1 MASLLPVLQ
10 TRPMG
15 NVATPVS
22 LSQTTVDTRYK
33 PQEQQLKVEQQ
44 RRLQELMQARQQQ
57 IRLMEQAAI
66 EREKAAKAE
75 QEPKSGGQ

>member
-1 MASLLPVLQ
+1 ML
-10 TRPMG
+10 
-15 NVATPVS
+15 
-22 LSQTTVDTRYK
+22 
-33 PQEQQLKVEQQ
+33 EQQ

-66 EREKAAKAE
+66 EREKASKAD